1 MNPPL
6 TGIKIADFSRVLAG
20 PYATM
25 LLADLGAEV
34 IKVERPGSGDD
45 TRGWGPPFDSNGDST
60 YFLSVN
66 RNKQGL
72 SLDLS
77 KESDQQKALELITS
91 SDVVVENFGPGG
103 MEKYNLGY
111 SKLIS
116 NNPNLIYCSIS
127 GFGTSDK
134 ATKLPGYDLLVQG
147 MSGLMS
153 ITGVDSE
160 SPTKVGVAL
169 VDVISGLHA
178 ALGISAA
185 LVSRAE
191 TGIGQKIA
199 VNLLSSALSAMV
211 NQSGAFA
218 GAGVTPKAMGNAHPS
233 IAPYE
238 VYKAKDQY
246 LIIAVGNDRQF
257 VDLARVLNLD
267 IATDSRF
274 ESNSARVANRA
285 ALNEFLNQKFMSET
299 AAFWTEKLTAFG
311 VPAGPIN
318 SIAEGV
324 KLATDIGLDPIV
336 SITDSRSGKISK
348 TIANPIIFSE
358 TPVTYR
364 LGAPDL
370 GADD

>member
-1 MNPPL
+1 MTAL

-20 PYATM
+20 PYASM
-25 LLADLGAEV
+25 LLGDMGAEV
-34 IKVERPGSGDD
+34 IKIERPVDGDD
-45 TRGWGPPFDSNGDST
+45 TRTWGPPFNEDGTST
-60 YFLSVN
+60 YFQSVN
-66 RNKQGL
+66 RNKLGVTA
-72 SLDLS
+72 DLS
-77 KESDQQKALELITS
+77 TAAGKAKALEIIGQCDVLI
-91 SDVVVENFGPGG
+91 ENFTVGT
-103 MEKYNLGY
+103 MEEFGFGY
-111 SKLIS
+111 EELHKKF
-116 NNPNLIYCSIS
+116 PKLIYCSIS
-127 GFGTSDK
+127 GFGTSELAK
-134 ATKLPGYDLLVQG
+134 KLPGYDLLVQG

-274 ESNSARVANRA
+274 ESNSARVANRT
-285 ALNEFLNQKFMSET
+285 ALNEFLNQKFMTET
-299 AAFWTEKLTAFG
+299 AAFWTEKLAAFG

-336 SITDSRSGKISK
+336 RITDSRSGKISK

>member
-1 MNPPL
+1 MSAL
-6 TGIKIADFSRVLAG
+6 AGIKIADFSRVLAG

-25 LLADLGAEV
+25 LLGDMGAEV
-34 IKVERPGSGDD
+34 IKIERPATGDD
-45 TRGWGPPFDSNGDST
+45 TRTWGPPFTSDGDST
-60 YFLSVN
+60 YFQSVN
-66 RNKQGL
+66 RNKIGVTA
-72 SLDLS
+72 DLTTDLGRAQALAIIS
-77 KESDQQKALELITS
+77 KC
-91 SDVVVENFGPGG
+91 DVLVENFTVGT
-103 MEKYNLGY
+103 MEKFGLGY
-111 SKLIS
+111 EELHKRF
-116 NNPNLIYCSIS
+116 PKLIYCAIS
-127 GFGTSDK
+127 GFGEST
-134 ATKLPGYDLLVQG
+134 AAAKLPGYDLLVQG

-153 ITGVDSE
+153 ITGPDE
-160 SPTKVGVAL
+160 NSPTKVGVAL
-169 VDVISGLHA
+169 VDVIAGMHA

-211 NQSGAFA
+211 NQSGAYA
-218 GAGVTPKAMGNAHPS
+218 GAGVTPQSMGNAHPS

-257 VDLARVLNLD
+257 VDLAKALNLD
-267 IATDSRF
+267 IATDLRF
-274 ESNSARVANRA
+274 ESNSARVANRT
-285 ALNEFLNQKFMSET
+285 ALNEFLNQKFMTET

-324 KLATDIGLDPIV
+324 KLAIEIGLDPIV

-348 TIANPIIFSE
+348 TIANPITFSE

-364 LGAPDL
+364 LGPPDL
-370 GADD
+370 GADN

>member
-1 MNPPL
+1 MTAL

-20 PYATM
+20 PYASM
-25 LLADLGAEV
+25 LLGDMGAEV
-34 IKVERPGSGDD
+34 IKIERPVDGDD
-45 TRGWGPPFDSNGDST
+45 TRTWGPPFNEDGTST
-60 YFLSVN
+60 YFQSVN
-66 RNKQGL
+66 RNKLGVTA
-72 SLDLS
+72 DLS
-77 KESDQQKALELITS
+77 TVAGKAKALEIIGQCDVLI
-91 SDVVVENFGPGG
+91 ENFTVGT
-103 MEKYNLGY
+103 MEKFGLGY
-111 SKLIS
+111 EELHKKF
-116 NNPNLIYCSIS
+116 PKLIYCSIS
-127 GFGTSDK
+127 GFGTSELAK
-134 ATKLPGYDLLVQG
+134 KLPGYDLLVQG

-274 ESNSARVANRA
+274 ESNSARVANRT
-285 ALNEFLNQKFMSET
+285 ALNEFLNQKFMTET